1 MGAPDPSNGACV
13 SCDVLPMSY
22 SLRFVHVGIRESDGL
37 SNMGFQGTHWPDG
50 LNDEEALQ
58 RLQTLC
64 LGACDGI
71 QDLSDDARYK
81 ALRRAL
87 LNRGDLRP
95 LAPAFL
101 AAQPSLEAFVRHV
114 RETRDRTQRREMVLE
129 EFKPLWD
136 RIRGSGAVS
145 SAAWTGRPSLKEQ
158 AAVVQ
163 ALGPVALEAVQRLI
177 DDEERARDNGGPVD
191 ADRTIALQ
199 QLKALHQAL
208 ADLIA
213 SVEHGRPLDRARPA
227 AGDQAGGQGGDRQRG
242 GGAAGDDVRPAR
254 IRKRRRRRRVL
265 RRQRRRV
272 GRRRG
277 AGREYAEGR
286 HAQERF
292 CREPT
297 QLKSNGWIDPRPFA
311 TSTVSPAPAIGSGG
325 RPV

>member
-1 MGAPDPSNGACV
+1 
-13 SCDVLPMSY
+13 MSY

-213 SVEHGRPLDRARPA
+213 SVEHGRPLEPVLGRLRAIRREARVAIGNAAAALPVTTSALLAFGSVVGVAEFFVGNVVVSVA
-227 AGDQAGGQGGDRQRG
+227 AGALAGNTLKDAMLKKGS
-242 GGAAGDDVRPAR
+242 AA
-254 IRKRRRRRRVL
+254 
-265 RRQRRRV
+265 
-272 GRRRG
+272 
-277 AGREYAEGR
+277 
-286 HAQERF
+286 
-292 CREPT
+292 
-297 QLKSNGWIDPRPFA
+297 
-311 TSTVSPAPAIGSGG
+311 SPPS
-325 RPV
+325 